1 MPIARRAF
9 AALLALALVPAL
21 AAAKCEEPSSG
32 ASGKAKPGVGVA
44 PPTYGRP
51 SPNPDHGAPDRR
63 KQPQPAIDPS
73 ALAKVG
79 NDKRSGILHVD
90 WSGDT
95 AFRVTYSDG
104 HGRQTL
110 DAIPPL
116 PDPYGSGIPG
126 NRVDIPF
133 VVTDPVNVFIIG
145 EPVVE
150 RNARVSSCF
159 IKWDGREVDVD
170 FKDFEAAN
178 HSVRCDAPV
187 HP

>member
-1 MPIARRAF
+1 MRRIL
-9 AALLALALVPAL
+9 AALLSLALMPAL
-21 AAAKCEEPSSG
+21 AAAKCAEPEPGS
-32 ASGKAKPGVGVA
+32 SGKAKPGVGVA
-44 PPTYGRP
+44 PTYGRP

-63 KQPQPAIDPS
+63 KQPQPVQDPS

-79 NDKRSGILHVD
+79 NDKKSGVLHVD
-90 WSGDT
+90 WTGAT
-95 AFRVTYSDG
+95 AYRITYSDG

-110 DAIPPL
+110 PPIEPL
-116 PDPYGSGIPG
+116 PDRYGSNIPG

-133 VVTDPVNVFIIG
+133 VVTDPVNVFIWG

-170 FKDFEAAN
+170 FKDFEARD

-187 HP
+187 WP